1 MGKDVSRITRVLA
14 IAEPIAAERGL
25 EILDIE
31 LGGTASNPLVRVLLD
46 SPDEGRRVGI
56 DDCQEVSQRLGD
68 ALDAYDAVAGRYML
82 EVSSPGVNRPLKRPE
97 HFRRVLGQ
105 KVRVRTTRT
114 TAGERR
120 TLVGRLEATD
130 DTGIEVATETGPERI
145 AFDAIDKANLEFEF
159 EPVGHRP
166 GGSGKKKRRQ
176 AGGSGRQAS

>member
-1 MGKDVSRITRVLA
+1 MGKDVSRISRVLA

-31 LGGTASNPLVRVLLD
+31 LGGTSSNPLVRVLLD
-46 SPDEGRRVGI
+46 SPDEARRVGI

-82 EVSSPGVNRPLKRPE
+82 EVSSPGVNRPLVRPE

-105 KVRVRTTRT
+105 KVRVRTKMA
-114 TAGERR
+114 AGGRR
-120 TLVGRLEATD
+120 TLLGRLEATD
-130 DTGIEVATETGPERI
+130 EAGIDVVTETGPERV

-159 EPVGHRP
+159 GPARQRP
-166 GGSGKKKRRQ
+166 GKPGKPGKKKRRQ
-176 AGGSGRQAS
+176 AD